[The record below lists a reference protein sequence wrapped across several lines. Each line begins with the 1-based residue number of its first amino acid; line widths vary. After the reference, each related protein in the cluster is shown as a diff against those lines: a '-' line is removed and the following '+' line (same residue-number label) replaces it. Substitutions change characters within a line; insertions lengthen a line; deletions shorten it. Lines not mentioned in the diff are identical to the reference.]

1 MTITII
7 LTILASLA
15 LVATVYYAGGKMS
28 GGTIS
33 QINEQVRA
41 LSKNLSLPEPKI
53 SQSKN
58 DSFHEVEITGSL
70 NNRSFNFQCFTK
82 KINTAESFTTRF
94 SLAVRMEL
102 DNNIHICKEG
112 LYSTLQK
119 QFGKHDIDFQDPAFD
134 EKYLVHADQ
143 APFVQHLLNAEIR
156 SEMIKIERFFLGQL
170 RIHKGE
176 IQYEESGLMVSK
188 EDLHRIQ
195 RLITLAEMIASQM
208 DQSR

>member
-1 MTITII
+1 MTISII

-70 NNRSFNFQCFTK
+70 NHRSFNFHCFTK
-82 KINTAESFTTRF
+82 KINAAESFTTRF
-94 SLAVRMEL
+94 SLAVPMSGAYKINTIL
-102 DNNIHICKEG
+102 DSI
-112 LYSTLQK
+112 LPSAVAYSSSKMPYLPPSL
-119 QFGKHDIDFQDPAFD
+119 GKSSLNCS
-134 EKYLVHADQ
+134 KMLSL
-143 APFVQHLLNAEIR
+143 APRCSRTIYVLSSLT
-156 SEMIKIERFFLGQL
+156 L
-170 RIHKGE
+170 RI
-176 IQYEESGLMVSK
+176 INL
-188 EDLHRIQ
+188 
-195 RLITLAEMIASQM
+195 
-208 DQSR
+208 